1 LLDPKTYF
9 KLEVQLTDEFDLE
22 IPGSTGETYSAIA
35 LLGIA
40 RLSFVQAEKRKGLRF
55 IILEEIGS
63 LDNSNFNTFP
73 AIAKEF
79 DYQIIT
85 MAPHPFRTTLADDW
99 YAHHL
104 IKGKKDKN
112 INFAPSASYFKTK
125 DKAEDLRTYLQRKTN
140 ELDSTQSA

>member
-1 LLDPKTYF
+1 
-9 KLEVQLTDEFDLE
+9 
-22 IPGSTGETYSAIA
+22 
-35 LLGIA
+35 
-40 RLSFVQAEKRKGLRF
+40 
-55 IILEEIGS
+55 LEEIGS

-79 DYQIIT
+79 GYQIIT

-125 DKAEDLRTYLQRKTN
+125 DKAEDLRTYLQRKNN